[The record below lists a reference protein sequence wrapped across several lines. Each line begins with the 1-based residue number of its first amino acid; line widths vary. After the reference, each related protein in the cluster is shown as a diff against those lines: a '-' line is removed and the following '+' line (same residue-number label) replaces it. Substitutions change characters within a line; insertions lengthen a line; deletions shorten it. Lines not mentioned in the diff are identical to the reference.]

1 MSTKI
6 SSNITDQRTSDGVS
20 LLISILMRFPQI
32 GTIQFD
38 SKNRLLSLNFML
50 SQTVSPTDLEAFQ
63 KNIAANLKA
72 YHYITGKKPSCVK
85 IETQQPYEKFCL
97 LSIVRDLATL
107 SKGELTL
114 LSTLLMENFKD
125 CLILDGSE
133 FVADFVDEIEFPD
146 EMIDSMFE
154 VVRAQRA
161 ANSLTALRENGR
173 VLVFS
178 K

>member
-1 MSTKI
+1 MVSRMN
-6 SSNITDQRTSDGVS
+6 SNIPDPRSSDGVS
-20 LLISILMRFPQI
+20 LLISILVRFPQI

-38 SKNRLLSLNFML
+38 SKNRLLTLNFML
-50 SQTVSPTDLEAFQ
+50 SQTVMPKDLDSF
-63 KNIAANLKA
+63 KKTIAANLKA
-72 YHYITGKKPSCVK
+72 YHYITGKKPSCLK
-85 IETQQPYEKFCL
+85 IETQQPYDKFCM

-107 SKGELTL
+107 SKGEITL
-114 LSTLLMENFKD
+114 LSTLLTENFKE

-133 FVADFVDEIEFPD
+133 YVPDFVDDFEFSD
-146 EMIDSMFE
+146 ELIDTMFE

-161 ANSLTALRENGR
+161 AKNLTALRENGR